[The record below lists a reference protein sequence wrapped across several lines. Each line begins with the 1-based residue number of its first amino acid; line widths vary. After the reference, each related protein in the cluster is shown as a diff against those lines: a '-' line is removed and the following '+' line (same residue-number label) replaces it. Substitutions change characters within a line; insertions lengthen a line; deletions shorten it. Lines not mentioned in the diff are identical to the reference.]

1 METIIEKL
9 KEYLEN
15 TPEERILSD
24 WDKSKEFDSI
34 GITIDEFIKSQ
45 QDIDPD
51 IHAAINDIYWSLLD
65 NDEV

>member
-1 METIIEKL
+1 METITEKL

-15 TPEERILSD
+15 TPEEKILSD

-45 QDIDPD
+45 QDIDLD
-51 IHAAINDIYWSLLD
+51 IHSALNDIYWSLLD